1 MQECRGTNPQLYLS
15 AVTPWRV
22 CRTGIERI
30 CPRWNKQA
38 AACMVSNPEQSAI
51 RQKARLG
58 TMVENTRIVSAKL
71 EGEYGLIVTFTD
83 GTEDAYTVEELL
95 ELRPCRDLVR
105 KPMES
110 KPLLW

>member
-1 MQECRGTNPQLYLS
+1 
-15 AVTPWRV
+15 
-22 CRTGIERI
+22 
-30 CPRWNKQA
+30 
-38 AACMVSNPEQSAI
+38 
-51 RQKARLG
+51 
-58 TMVENTRIVSAKL
+58 MVENTRIVSAKL

>member
-1 MQECRGTNPQLYLS
+1 
-15 AVTPWRV
+15 
-22 CRTGIERI
+22 
-30 CPRWNKQA
+30 
-38 AACMVSNPEQSAI
+38 MVSNPEQSAI
-51 RQKARLG
+51 RQEARLN
-58 TMVENTRIVSAKL
+58 TMVENTRIVTAEL
-71 EGEYGLIVTFTD
+71 QGEYGLIVTFTD